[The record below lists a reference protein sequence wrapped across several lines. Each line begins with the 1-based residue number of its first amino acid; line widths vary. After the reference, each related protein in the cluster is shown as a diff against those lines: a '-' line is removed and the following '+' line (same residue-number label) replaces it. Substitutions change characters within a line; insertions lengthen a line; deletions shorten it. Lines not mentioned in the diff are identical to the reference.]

1 MVLEGAEYEHLTF
14 FNNQN
19 FMKQQFLCF
28 GHEMTDATKMIKKI
42 VRTLDTFLIERGDA
56 SFKFPNHP
64 GATEGVNCRLQVRV
78 AGHCFTNADKPQA
91 LTNANTRTKE

>member
-64 GATEGVNCRLQVRV
+64 GATEGVN
-78 AGHCFTNADKPQA
+78 FTPSA
-91 LTNANTRTKE
+91 

>member
-1 MVLEGAEYEHLTF
+1 M
-14 FNNQN
+14 
-19 FMKQQFLCF
+19 
-28 GHEMTDATKMIKKI
+28 
-42 VRTLDTFLIERGDA
+42 EREDA

-91 LTNANTRTKE
+91 LTNANTRTKK

>member
-1 MVLEGAEYEHLTF
+1 MVLEGAEYEHLLTF

-64 GATEGVNCRLQVRV
+64 GGVNCRLQVRV

-91 LTNANTRTKE
+91 LTNANTRTKK